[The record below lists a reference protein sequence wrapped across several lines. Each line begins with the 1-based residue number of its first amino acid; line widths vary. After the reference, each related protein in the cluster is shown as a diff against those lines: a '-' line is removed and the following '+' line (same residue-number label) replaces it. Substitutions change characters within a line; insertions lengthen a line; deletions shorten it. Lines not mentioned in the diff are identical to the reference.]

1 MPIDVYIVCG
11 CRHGIMAKLRNNGRD
26 PLLTNQNLHSFP
38 TFCSHLRV
46 GALCLN

>member
-26 PLLTNQNLHSFP
+26 PLLANQNLHSFP
-38 TFCSHLRV
+38 TSCFHLRV